1 MVIMEAI
8 IRQVRDIDQS
18 ERQVLEHVL
27 GRQLKENQQIII
39 QVVNLASDKS
49 QSPKG
54 GETSAGSD
62 ELPEWCNVYDGLS
75 DEQVA
80 DVESAILQRANLTRP
95 S

>member
-8 IRQVRDIDQS
+8 IRQVRDIEQS

-39 QVVNLASDKS
+39 QVVNSASDKS
-49 QSPKG
+49 QSPKSA
-54 GETSAGSD
+54 ETSAALD

-80 DVESAILQRANLTRP
+80 DVESVILQRASLTRP